1 MVIKDIL
8 INRFQLDGK
17 QANQLAKISNGS
29 IERASLLSSAN
40 SLEKKD
46 WLVGKL
52 LQLELDDNLTF
63 SKELSNEWHI
73 QDVEVLEEKRSHIKE
88 LVFSFLM
95 YYRDLLIC
103 KMGNDNL
110 PLYHINWKDALVLK
124 SRALSEEALFGI
136 LKEIRT
142 SLEYLDRNANIT
154 LLLESM
160 ITKILYFQAGCVRSI
175 HLEN

>member
-1 MVIKDIL
+1 
-8 INRFQLDGK
+8 
-17 QANQLAKISNGS
+17 
-29 IERASLLSSAN
+29 
-40 SLEKKD
+40 
-46 WLVGKL
+46 
-52 LQLELDDNLTF
+52 
-63 SKELSNEWHI
+63 
-73 QDVEVLEEKRSHIKE
+73 
-88 LVFSFLM
+88 
-95 YYRDLLIC
+95 
-103 KMGNDNL
+103 MGNDNL